1 MPNFSIPLS
10 GLAATD
16 TALATISNNLANLNT
31 TGYKDSSVN
40 FQDVFY
46 NLLGTNGSG
55 DQLQLGGGT
64 SVASIST
71 NFAGGTTSS
80 TGVDT
85 DVAITGNGFFIVQ
98 DGSNTYYTRAGD
110 FTRDASG
117 NLVTAD
123 GDNVMGYTAVNGVVN
138 TNGGL
143 SPIQVQDGMVNP
155 PKTTTT
161 ITMQSNL
168 SSDDTAASFSM
179 TVPLVDSVGTFHT
192 MTVTYTRSANGWDY
206 SATIPTSDITA
217 GATGNTVVA
226 SGSGATTLTTD
237 AFGTLASSTD
247 TINPTFPTLLSGG
260 TITATSAAIT
270 PSSVQSSLTAAE
282 TASTSSFNATVP
294 IYDSLGTSHQL
305 SVAYTRTTT
314 GWNYNV
320 TVPSDEITGGTGTST
335 SVASGSLTFNA
346 SGTLTSTAP
355 IPITITGF
363 ADGASTLN
371 MNWDLTSS
379 SGTGLITQV
388 SGDSSTGTINQ
399 DGYSSGTLTDFT
411 VSADGTVMGTFTNG
425 TKVLGQIALANF
437 SNLQGL
443 TKQGNN
449 NYAATISS
457 GSPVVGVPGTS
468 SLGTLTGKSL
478 ELSNVDMST
487 EFSNLIVAERGF
499 QANAKSVTTFDQIA
513 QDTINLI
520 R

>member
-10 GLAATD
+10 GLSASD
-16 TALATISNNLANLNT
+16 TALATISNNLSNLNT
-31 TGYKDSSVN
+31 TGYKDSTVN
-40 FQDVFY
+40 FQDMFY

-71 NFAGGTTSS
+71 NFAGGSTSS

-98 DGSNTYYTRAGD
+98 NGSNTYYTRAGD
-110 FTRDASG
+110 FTRDPNG
-117 NLVTAD
+117 NLVTTD
-123 GDNVMGYTAVNGVVN
+123 GDKVMGYPTVNGVVN

-143 SPIQVQDGMVNP
+143 TPIQVQDGMINP
-155 PKTTTT
+155 PKTTTV

-168 SSDDTAASFSM
+168 SSDDTAASFSIG
-179 TVPLVDSVGTFHT
+179 VPLVDSLGTSHV

-206 SATIPTSDITA
+206 SATIPASDVTA

-226 SGSGATTLTTD
+226 SGSGATTLATD
-237 AFGTLASSTD
+237 AFGNLISPA
-247 TINPTFPTLLSGG
+247 TINPVFPALIGGG
-260 TITATSAAIT
+260 TIAAAAAAIT
-270 PSSVQSSLTAAE
+270 PSSVQSSLTAAQAA
-282 TASTSSFNATVP
+282 TGSSFNSTVT
-294 IYDSLGTSHQL
+294 IYDSLGTSHVL
-305 SVAYTRTTT
+305 STDYTRTAT

-320 TVPSDEITGGTGTST
+320 TVPSNEITGGTGTNT
-335 SVASGSLTFNA
+335 SVASGSLTFDS
-346 SGTLTSTAP
+346 SGNLTSSAP
-355 IPITITGF
+355 IAISIAGM

-371 MNWDLTSS
+371 LNWNLKSPT
-379 SGTGLITQV
+379 GTGLITQV
-388 SGDSSTGTINQ
+388 SGASSTGSTSQ
-399 DGYSSGTLTDFT
+399 DGYGSGTLTDFT
-411 VSADGTVMGTFTNG
+411 VNADGTVMGTFTNG

-437 SNLQGL
+437 ANLQGL

-457 GSPVVGVPGTS
+457 GSPVVGTPGTS
-468 SLGTLTGKSL
+468 SLGALTGKSL